1 MECRRR
7 RCDEDKGSEI
17 LRAFRKQAGHG
28 MTRIEKI
35 IVVVLGLLS
44 LPFLSYIISSWTSQT
59 AAAAKADTA
68 AKVNGS
74 VLDDAHAAVQ
84 ARLRNPGSA
93 QFQYG
98 FIIGTGNNRTV
109 CGIVNAKNDFGGYSG
124 YAPFVYHEP
133 SKSVV
138 LARDNDGAFK
148 VNQSCTQQ
156 KSAEVNERI
165 AGAMATLAKFNSE
178 DQAPPDLQ
186 KELNE
191 VKKEFAR
198 LKVWADRY

>member
-1 MECRRR
+1 
-7 RCDEDKGSEI
+7 
-17 LRAFRKQAGHG
+17 

-44 LPFLSYIISSWTSQT
+44 LPFLSYIISSGTSQT
-59 AAAAKADTA
+59 AVAAKADTS

-138 LARDNDGAFK
+138 LARDNDGAF
-148 VNQSCTQQ
+148 
-156 KSAEVNERI
+156 
-165 AGAMATLAKFNSE
+165 
-178 DQAPPDLQ
+178 
-186 KELNE
+186 
-191 VKKEFAR
+191 
-198 LKVWADRY
+198 

>member
-1 MECRRR
+1 
-7 RCDEDKGSEI
+7 
-17 LRAFRKQAGHG
+17 

-59 AAAAKADTA
+59 AAAAKADTS

-178 DQAPPDLQ
+178 DQAPPDLL

-191 VKKEFAR
+191 VKKEVAR
-198 LKVWADRY
+198 LKAWADSY

>member
-1 MECRRR
+1 
-7 RCDEDKGSEI
+7 
-17 LRAFRKQAGHG
+17 

-59 AAAAKADTA
+59 AAAAKADTS

-109 CGIVNAKNDFGGYSG
+109 CGIVNTKNDFGGYSG

-191 VKKEFAR
+191 VKKEVAR
-198 LKVWADRY
+198 LKAWADRY

>member
-1 MECRRR
+1 MKITRKRN
-7 RCDEDKGSEI
+7 

-35 IVVVLGLLS
+35 IVVVLALLS
-44 LPFLSYIISSWTSQT
+44 LPFLSYIISSWTSQ
-59 AAAAKADTA
+59 AAAAKADTS

-124 YAPFVYHEP
+124 YHEP

-148 VNQSCTQQ
+148 VNQSCAQQ

-165 AGAMATLAKFNSE
+165 AGAMATLARFNSE

-191 VKKEFAR
+191 VKKEFPR
-198 LKVWADRY
+198 LKPWADRY

>member
-1 MECRRR
+1 MKITRKRN
-7 RCDEDKGSEI
+7 

-59 AAAAKADTA
+59 AAAAKADTS

-98 FIIGTGNNRTV
+98 FIIGTGTNRTV

-148 VNQSCTQQ
+148 VNQSCAQQ

-178 DQAPPDLQ
+178 DQAPPDLL

-191 VKKEFAR
+191 VKKEVAR
-198 LKVWADRY
+198 LKAW

>member
-1 MECRRR
+1 MKITRKRN
-7 RCDEDKGSEI
+7 

-35 IVVVLGLLS
+35 IVVVLALLS

-59 AAAAKADTA
+59 AAAAKADTS

-74 VLDDAHAAVQ
+74 VLLDDAHAAVQ

-148 VNQSCTQQ
+148 VNQSCAQQ

>member
-1 MECRRR
+1 MRITRRR
-7 RCDEDKGSEI
+7 N

-59 AAAAKADTA
+59 AAAAKADTS

-93 QFQYG
+93 QFQHG

-191 VKKEFAR
+191 VKKEVAR
-198 LKVWADRY
+198 LKAWADRY

>member
-1 MECRRR
+1 MKITRKRN
-7 RCDEDKGSEI
+7 

-59 AAAAKADTA
+59 AAAAKADTS

-74 VLDDAHAAVQ
+74 VLLDDAHAAVQ

-109 CGIVNAKNDFGGYSG
+109 CGIVNTKNDFGGYSG

-191 VKKEFAR
+191 VKKEVAR
-198 LKVWADRY
+198 LKAWADRY

>member
-1 MECRRR
+1 MKITRKRN
-7 RCDEDKGSEI
+7 

-59 AAAAKADTA
+59 AAAAKADTS

-93 QFQYG
+93 QFQQG

-148 VNQSCTQQ
+148 VNQSCAQQ

-178 DQAPPDLQ
+178 DQAPPDLL

-191 VKKEFAR
+191 VKKEVAR
-198 LKVWADRY
+198 LKAWADRY